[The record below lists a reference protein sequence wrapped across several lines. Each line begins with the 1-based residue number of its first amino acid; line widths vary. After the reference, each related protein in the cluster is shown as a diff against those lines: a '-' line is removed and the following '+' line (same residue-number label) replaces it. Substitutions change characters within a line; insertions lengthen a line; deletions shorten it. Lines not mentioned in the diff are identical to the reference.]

1 MLLGQS
7 YQGESYGWYL
17 KRARGKRNMHT
28 TFQSRN
34 LKVGDQFGD
43 LDVDGRM
50 IIECNGVS

>member
-1 MLLGQS
+1 MGGICS
-7 YQGESYGWYL
+7 VQGGREI
-17 KRARGKRNMHT
+17 HT

-34 LKVGDQFGD
+34 LKVGDQFED